1 MKSKGILFLF
11 FFFTLFAL
19 QGQSVS
25 VWQGGNTTWTN
36 GSGTQVDPYL
46 IESAD
51 HLAYLASQTN
61 AGTTYS
67 GTYFKMSVDIDL
79 NGLNW
84 TPIGNSSTYSFQGN
98 FDGDNHTIYQLNIMV
113 SGGSNVYVGLF
124 GYLSNANISKIK
136 IKGGVINVATSGTN
150 YVGTIAGYASATNI
164 DSCGNSA
171 NILINNQGTT
181 SAYNSYVGGLVGYMT
196 GEAGDLSNSYNKG
209 ELNFTKTLQTS
220 NSTSYSWNSYIGGLV
235 GYLQYSDILNCGNLN
250 QLTVMNNVTTYYK
263 NSTVNVGGVAGYVN
277 ASATYRVVID
287 KSYNRGK
294 LVVNNKAYCTNSN
307 NYYANAYA
315 YIGGITGYH
324 QTGYISIT
332 NCYNRGDI
340 EPYVYSYNSS
350 YLNHAYTY
358 VGGISGYLYNAT
370 TTYYTNCYHSGRVPA
385 TYTPYNQDAG
395 NGYKIYQHGCYAYNP
410 STVSPTIANCYF
422 QNDCGCTVNSSPYAS
437 PLAAFILQSRGM
449 PSTLGLTNW
458 SQDINPRRNG
468 GYPTILGGAYPDLLE
483 TLPVTDT
490 TAVSAKLYAIIDTL
504 QVLSGNC
511 SAVGFEYKLQG
522 TATYTSINCAL
533 ADTFSVVLG
542 GLLPCTT
549 YTVRPYLTTDGYTA
563 YGDTLNFTTLC
574 LPTFQIDTTRC
585 YGDTLH
591 ILGENLYPDGTYYK
605 IHN

>member
-11 FFFTLFAL
+11 FFFSLFAL

-25 VWQGGNTTWTN
+25 VWQGGNTTWTS
-36 GSGTQVDPYL
+36 GAGTQVDPYL

-61 AGTTYS
+61 SGTTYS
-67 GTYFKMSVDIDL
+67 GTYFKMAVDIDL

-136 IKGGVINVATSGTN
+136 IKGGVINVATSGAN

-196 GEAGDLSNSYNKG
+196 GDAGNLSNSYNKG
-209 ELNFTKTLQTS
+209 ELNFTKTLQTTS
-220 NSTSYSWNSYIGGLV
+220 STSYSWSSYIGGLV

-250 QLTVMNNVTTYYK
+250 KLTIMNDVTTYTK
-263 NSTVNVGGVAGYVN
+263 NSRVYVGGVTGYVN
-277 ASATYRVVID
+277 ASATYPVVID
-287 KSYNRGK
+287 KTYNRGK
-294 LVVNNKAYCTNSN
+294 LVVNNKAYSSSS
-307 NYYANAYA
+307 YYAYAYA
-315 YIGGITGYH
+315 YIGGVVGYH

-340 EPYVYSYNSS
+340 EPYVYSHNGSYSQSYN
-350 YLNHAYTY
+350 Y
-358 VGGISGYLYNAT
+358 VGGISGYLAAT
-370 TTYYTNCYHSGRVPA
+370 TATYTNCYHSGSVPA

-395 NGYKIYQHGCYAYNP
+395 SGSKTYQHGCYAYNP
-410 STVSPTIANCYF
+410 STVSPTIENCYF
-422 QNDCGCTVNSSPYAS
+422 QNDCGCSVNSSPYAS
-437 PLAAFILQSRGM
+437 PLAAFILQSQGM

-468 GYPTILGGAYPDLLE
+468 GYPILLGGVYPDLLE
-483 TLPVTDT
+483 TLPLQIQRPFLQNYMQLLMFYKFFRKIVRKWDLNINY
-490 TAVSAKLYAIIDTL
+490 KELQHI
-504 QVLSGNC
+504 QVL
-511 SAVGFEYKLQG
+511 
-522 TATYTSINCAL
+522 I
-533 ADTFSVVLG
+533 
-542 GLLPCTT
+542 
-549 YTVRPYLTTDGYTA
+549 VR
-563 YGDTLNFTTLC
+563 
-574 LPTFQIDTTRC
+574 
-585 YGDTLH
+585 
-591 ILGENLYPDGTYYK
+591 
-605 IHN
+605 